1 MESLAVGYYDFMN
14 QSTRYRIYVDE
25 SGDEV
30 MAPEKWR
37 NPEARYLGLTGVVI
51 ESETYRT
58 RTHPEFE
65 ALKQQF
71 FPFDPDEPLV
81 LVRQNII
88 QKRDYFRVLQNQE
101 AAAQW
106 EARVLRFFDT
116 HIRQIITV
124 VLDKKA
130 YLQSD
135 LQKNQRPYGHC
146 IKALVDMYAQWL
158 NRVEGTGDVMAE
170 TRVKKE
176 DQELKDDFHRYIT
189 ENINP
194 LGTQEAQLL
203 ITSNQI
209 KLNLKS
215 RNITGLQLADLL
227 AYPSMRGVLQ
237 ENEHILGNPPSDT
250 THRFFEVIRSK
261 SRVTRVLL
269 P

>member
-1 MESLAVGYYDFMN
+1 M
-14 QSTRYRIYVDE
+14 YVDE

-71 FPFDPDEPLV
+71 FPYDPDEPLV
-81 LVRQNII
+81 LVRQKII
-88 QKRDYFRVLQNQE
+88 QKRDDFRVLQNQE

-135 LQKNQRPYGHC
+135 VQKNGRPYGHC
-146 IKALVDMYAQWL
+146 IKALADMYVQWL
-158 NRVEGTGDVMAE
+158 NGVEGTGDVMAE
-170 TRVKKE
+170 TRGKKG
-176 DQELKDDFHRYIT
+176 RPRT
-189 ENINP
+189 E
-194 LGTQEAQLL
+194 G
-203 ITSNQI
+203 
-209 KLNLKS
+209 
-215 RNITGLQLADLL
+215 
-227 AYPSMRGVLQ
+227 
-237 ENEHILGNPPSDT
+237 
-250 THRFFEVIRSK
+250 
-261 SRVTRVLL
+261 
-269 P
+269 